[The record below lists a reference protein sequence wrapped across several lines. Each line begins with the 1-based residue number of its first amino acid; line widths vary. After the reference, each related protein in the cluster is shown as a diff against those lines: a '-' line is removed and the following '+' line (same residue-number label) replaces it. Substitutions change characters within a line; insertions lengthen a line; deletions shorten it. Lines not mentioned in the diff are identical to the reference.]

1 MSRHLSRDIETVF
14 LTPKEQFTFI
24 SSTLVREIAILGG
37 DVSQFV
43 HPIVEAE
50 LKKMKRE

>member
-1 MSRHLSRDIETVF
+1 VTSRRCSDTAG
-14 LTPKEQFTFI
+14 QFTFI
-24 SSTLVREIAILGG
+24 SSTLVQIATLGG

-50 LKKMKRE
+50 LKKMRRVRKE